1 MQIST
6 RIYCSQRE
14 LCYEI
19 FSLCTLS
26 NFADLNPTRKNFQ
39 KLNFSSW
46 ADVEFVK
53 CFAPARF
60 PNIVNSPKKNTR
72 IAKFLSNN
80 WERTRRVFFL
90 SNCPLIYFST
100 NTTAGDVYMVDSAQ
114 VPRVQAKYT
123 ADSAQVP
130 RVHVQVHQGDSR
142 GVLGHGRGVLELK
155 LQEEESK
162 YTKAIAEV
170 YLLSSECNFKAM
182 LTRRE
187 ASTQRRQPR
196 CTWLP
201 PSQYCCGVSRVFGL
215 DEEYL
220 SWICTKSATSTQFWL
235 GGRQVHRGDS
245 QSQVPGAGT
254 WHLNFQVPSA
264 LCQVT
269 WMA

>member
-26 NFADLNPTRKNFQ
+26 NFADINPTGKNFQ

-80 WERTRRVFFL
+80 WERTRSVFFL

-100 NTTAGDVYMVDSAQ
+100 NTTAGDVYLV
-114 VPRVQAKYT
+114 
-123 ADSAQVP
+123 DSAQVP
-130 RVHVQVHQGDSR
+130 RVHVQVQQGAGQ
-142 GVLGHGRGVLELK
+142 GVLGHERGVLELK

-201 PSQYCCGVSRVFGL
+201 PSQYCCGVSRVFVL
-215 DEEYL
+215 DEGYL
-220 SWICTKSATSTQFWL
+220 SWICTRSATSTQYWL
-235 GGRQVHRGDS
+235 GGRQVHRGD
-245 QSQVPGAGT
+245 
-254 WHLNFQVPSA
+254 
-264 LCQVT
+264 
-269 WMA
+269 

>member
-100 NTTAGDVYMVDSAQ
+100 NTTAGDVYLV
-114 VPRVQAKYT
+114 
-123 ADSAQVP
+123 DSAQVP

-142 GVLGHGRGVLELK
+142 GVRGHGQGVLER
-155 LQEEESK
+155 S
-162 YTKAIAEV
+162 
-170 YLLSSECNFKAM
+170 
-182 LTRRE
+182 RW
-187 ASTQRRQPR
+187 
-196 CTWLP
+196 CTWLRLGVLERSR
-201 PSQYCCGVSRVFGL
+201 PSKHPQL
-215 DEEYL
+215 
-220 SWICTKSATSTQFWL
+220 
-235 GGRQVHRGDS
+235 
-245 QSQVPGAGT
+245 
-254 WHLNFQVPSA
+254 
-264 LCQVT
+264 
-269 WMA
+269 

>member
-114 VPRVQAKYT
+114 VPRVQAKYS

-130 RVHVQVHQGDSR
+130 WVHVQV
-142 GVLGHGRGVLELK
+142 LEHGRGVLELK
-155 LQEEESK
+155 LP
-162 YTKAIAEV
+162 EV
-170 YLLSSECNFKAM
+170 YLLSFECNFNAM

-187 ASTQRRQPR
+187 ATTPR
-196 CTWLP
+196 P
-201 PSQYCCGVSRVFGL
+201 
-215 DEEYL
+215 
-220 SWICTKSATSTQFWL
+220 
-235 GGRQVHRGDS
+235 
-245 QSQVPGAGT
+245 
-254 WHLNFQVPSA
+254 
-264 LCQVT
+264 
-269 WMA
+269 

>member
-26 NFADLNPTRKNFQ
+26 NFADINPTGKNFQ

-80 WERTRRVFFL
+80 WERTRSVFFL

-100 NTTAGDVYMVDSAQ
+100 NTTAGDVYLV
-114 VPRVQAKYT
+114 
-123 ADSAQVP
+123 DSAQVP
-130 RVHVQVHQGDSR
+130 RVHVQVQQGAGQ
-142 GVLGHGRGVLELK
+142 GVLGHERGVLELK

-187 ASTQRRQPR
+187 ASTPRRWPR
-196 CTWLP
+196 CTCLP
-201 PSQYCCGVSRVFGL
+201 PSQHCCGV
-215 DEEYL
+215 
-220 SWICTKSATSTQFWL
+220 
-235 GGRQVHRGDS
+235 RQVHIPP
-245 QSQVPGAGT
+245 Q
-254 WHLNFQVPSA
+254 
-264 LCQVT
+264 
-269 WMA
+269 